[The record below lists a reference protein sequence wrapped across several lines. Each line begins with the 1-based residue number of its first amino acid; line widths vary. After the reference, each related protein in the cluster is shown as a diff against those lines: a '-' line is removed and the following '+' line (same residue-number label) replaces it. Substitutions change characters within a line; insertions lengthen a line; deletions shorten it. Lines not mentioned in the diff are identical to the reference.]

1 MLQTL
6 NDKLK
11 QLFDT
16 LKGTNKP
23 FVSVFDY
30 HTLENTGYPYLS
42 FENINFEASILD
54 NCNNIRTY
62 TFEVLIFQEIT
73 ETWWRKETKEIL
85 YKCMDDVFDLLDKN
99 YTLWLTSVKLVNPVW
114 WSIEPLTLQ
123 NGKCLVGRI
132 QVEIQTYNL
141 IK

>member
-1 MLQTL
+1 
-6 NDKLK
+6 
-11 QLFDT
+11 
-16 LKGTNKP
+16 
-23 FVSVFDY
+23 
-30 HTLENTGYPYLS
+30 
-42 FENINFEASILD
+42 
-54 NCNNIRTY
+54 
-62 TFEVLIFQEIT
+62 LIQEIT

-123 NGKCLVGRI
+123 NWKCLVGRI
-132 QVEIQTYNL
+132 AVEIQTYNL